1 MFFFKLSEAVNGH
14 DLGDLG
20 PGLQVQTGL
29 GVDPCVII
37 IVFRRFK
44 ALAVKM
50 FGKLFNRRSNNL
62 DILKTIHYE
71 FQSDILI

>member
-1 MFFFKLSEAVNGH
+1 MVFSQRSEAVNGH
-14 DLGDLG
+14 DRHDLG

>member
-1 MFFFKLSEAVNGH
+1 MFFFQRSEAVSGH
-14 DLGDLG
+14 ALGDLG

-50 FGKLFNRRSNNL
+50 FGKLFHRRSNNL